1 MARDPRTGPAR
12 NQEEDT
18 KAATGGHTSI
28 GGTGYAALAARLL
41 DNGYAPLPILP
52 GTKRPSPNR
61 WASVGIDEAQIAE
74 WSATWPT
81 AGIGLRTGHLIA
93 IDIDI
98 EDPELAHRI
107 SAEAERLLG
116 PTLVRVGQW
125 PRRLLIYRT
134 DIPFSKRR
142 AGPVEVL
149 GLGQQFVAFAVHPG
163 TGRPYEWVTGESP
176 AEVPLQDL
184 PLVDAG
190 QFDLLLA
197 AVTALTGANAEPGQ
211 RETRSGNKPPGT
223 TGGGWQRDA
232 RGLVID
238 GRDAWL
244 SSIVFH
250 AVHDAL
256 DRGAALEAEAL
267 AIQVWNRFEA
277 TADLTRGR
285 QNGSGPW
292 SHRDAYRKVTDKLRL
307 EACGRLPE
315 RATIKPEP
323 PPLEEMLPAD
333 DARARLDAAI
343 GAALEAASDW
353 WTGDRSGKRPVAGIR
368 ATVGLGKS
376 AISRTRI
383 AAWQAEMR
391 GRGLPHRVLV
401 VTPSHT
407 LAEEAAAA
415 WRKSIAGPVAVLRGY
430 DGKDPVTGKP
440 MCQDTNMVHLAI
452 AAGLSV
458 GKSVCRSSEK
468 WSCPHY
474 TGCLK
479 QENKRDVARA
489 DVVLAPYDVLFTGPA
504 SGTEPFGLIVID
516 EGFWQRSSE
525 DVALPPIVKMASA
538 GLSGVDGDDPVAA
551 ERQADLSALRHRLV
565 AALGNESGSNILPE
579 TLHTGGLTLSD
590 CTEAAALE
598 TSLVQ
603 VADIYPGMPAR
614 ARREATATVRRN
626 VILQRMASLWRALAL
641 ILEGDARA
649 PVVSIAAATPNTD
662 RRAVTLHGRKTL
674 VDTLVGIP
682 ILHLDATLRQPMLDL
697 FLPGTAITVIEAVQ
711 PHQHVTLVSG
721 SFGKTSIVPSA
732 ACPPEELAR
741 RRNRL
746 QDCVDHVR
754 WHALRVAPRRVLVV
768 TYMAIEEAFAGIP
781 GVETAH
787 FNAIAGLDRYGD
799 VGLLMVIGRPL
810 PSTADLAS
818 PCASLFGH
826 LPQGRYHTD
835 IAAVHLRNG
844 RSAII
849 RTLTHVEPDAE
860 LLRAAICDDEVIQ
873 AIGRGRGV
881 NRTDQNPLEVQVL
894 ADVALPL
901 IHHRVLAWAMAKP
914 DLFQRM
920 LLAGLAVDSP
930 ADAAAMHPDL
940 FATVAAAEH
949 MFSRAG
955 FNRQNPIR
963 DTYRE
968 MAVKSAAYR
977 RPGRG
982 RSWQRASWISGS
994 EDDARKILEQ
1004 SLGSVADWRP
1014 DPG

>member
-1 MARDPRTGPAR
+1 MARDRQTGPAQHR
-12 NQEEDT
+12 EEDA
-18 KAATGGHTSI
+18 KAATGGHSGI

-61 WASVGIDEAQIAE
+61 WASVGIDEALIAE

-107 SAEAERLLG
+107 GAEAERLLG
-116 PTLVRVGQW
+116 PTLVRVGRW

-149 GLGQQFVAFAVHPG
+149 GLGQQFVAFAVHPD

-184 PLVDAG
+184 PLVDAA
-190 QFDLLLA
+190 QIDLLLA

-211 RETRSGNKPPGT
+211 RETRSGDKPPGT

-244 SSIVFH
+244 SSIAFH

-285 QNGSGPW
+285 QNSAGPW

-307 EACGRLPE
+307 QACGRLPE
-315 RATIKPEP
+315 RSAIKPEP

-333 DARARLDAAI
+333 EARARLDAAI

-353 WTGDRSGKRPVAGIR
+353 WTGDRSGNRPVAGIR

-391 GRGLPHRVLV
+391 DRGLPHRVLV
-401 VTPSHT
+401 VTPSHA
-407 LAEEAAAA
+407 LAEEAAAS
-415 WRKSIAGPVAVLRGY
+415 WRKNVSGPVAVLRGY

-474 TGCLK
+474 ADCLK

-516 EGFWQRSSE
+516 EGFWQRSIE
-525 DVALPPIVKMASA
+525 DIAQPPIEKMASA
-538 GLSGVDGDDPVAA
+538 GLSGVDGDDLVAA
-551 ERQADLSALRHRLV
+551 ERQADLAALRSRLA
-565 AALGNESGSNILPE
+565 AALGSEPGPNVRSE
-579 TLHTGGLTLSD
+579 TLHAGGLTLSI

-598 TSLVQ
+598 VSLVQ
-603 VADIYPGMPAR
+603 DADIYPGMSAR
-614 ARREATATVRRN
+614 ARREATVAVRRN

-641 ILEGDARA
+641 ILEGDAWA
-649 PVVSIAAATPNTD
+649 PVVSIAAPTPNTD
-662 RRAVTLHGRKTL
+662 RRAVTLHGRRTIVEAL
-674 VDTLVGIP
+674 ADIP
-682 ILHLDATLRQPMLDL
+682 VLHLDATLRQSILDL
-697 FLPGTAITVIEAVQ
+697 FLPGATITGIEAAQ
-711 PHQHVTLVSG
+711 PHQHLTLVSG
-721 SFGKTSIVPSA
+721 SFGKTSIVPNA
-732 ACPPEELAR
+732 ACAPDELTR

-754 WHALRVAPRRVLVV
+754 WHALRVAPRRMLVV
-768 TYMAIEEAFAGIP
+768 TYMAIKEAFAGIP

-826 LPQGRYHTD
+826 LPQGRYHKD
-835 IAAVHLRNG
+835 IAAIHLRDG
-844 RSAII
+844 RPAIV

-881 NRTDQNPLEVQVL
+881 NRSADNPLEVQVL

-901 IHHRVLAWAMAKP
+901 IHDRVVAWESMAP
-914 DLFQRM
+914 DLMQRM

-930 ADAAAMHPDL
+930 ADAAALHPGL
-940 FATVAAAEH
+940 LPNVELAKKAFQREV
-949 MFSRAG
+949 FRG
-955 FNRQNPIR
+955 QIPI
-963 DTYRE
+963 DNSYRE
-968 MAVKSAAYR
+968 MSLKSARYR
-977 RPGRG
+977 RRGRG
-982 RSWQRASWISGS
+982 RSWQRAWWI
-994 EDDARKILEQ
+994 ETVVPHPHTILETV
-1004 SLGSVADWRP
+1004 LGPLAEWRVA
-1014 DPG
+1014 